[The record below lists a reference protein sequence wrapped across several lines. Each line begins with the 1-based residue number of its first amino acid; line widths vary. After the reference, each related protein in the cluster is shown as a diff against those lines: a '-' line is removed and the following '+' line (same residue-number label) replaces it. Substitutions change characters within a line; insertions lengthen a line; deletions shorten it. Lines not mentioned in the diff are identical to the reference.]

1 MNFESTVDRP
11 TYFSLKQVLN
21 EDYNRGQLYNKN
33 KEFLYSLQEK
43 LFDEYDVEGIYIIN
57 EFFEKFSFI
66 NKIPILFEVD
76 KFNFEEMQ
84 DEKFNL
90 LNNDNIDYYIKTE
103 NLIYLYSKGILIE
116 ENVKIKKLWK
126 IE

>member
-11 TYFSLKQVLN
+11 TYFSLNQVLK

-33 KEFLYSLQEK
+33 KEFLTSLQEK
-43 LFDEYDVEGIYIIN
+43 LFDEYDVERIYIIN
-57 EFFEKFSFI
+57 EFFEKYSFI

-76 KFNFEEMQ
+76 KFTFEEMQ

-90 LNNDNIDYYIKTE
+90 LNNDNIEYYIKTE
-103 NLIYLYSKGILIE
+103 NLIYLYSKGILTE